1 VRVTSVRQQTRSHPP
16 QLNNAN
22 ASVRRQWQRAA
33 VRSWRHVPGARQET
47 PVLPPRAS
55 SPTETRTV
63 PEISARGR
71 TVEPR
76 AHDAVPR
83 HIIIHQP
90 RCPKIFGRFRLTFS
104 EMGERSLHT
113 ELQVQLTFCFRSVPR
128 DDPIFFVCRPRFTCQ
143 TITGFG
149 DLWLQFPNDVK
160 EDQKPGS
167 KTSIRHLHSARLL
180 VLVFAPSP
188 EVSPTKVDH
197 CSIICVW
204 HFCILAAKFSLVFSR
219 FSFRVFPSCF

>member
-1 VRVTSVRQQTRSHPP
+1 MRTRPCGDNGNERPSGVGVTCPVRARKPRCCRPGRLLRPRHERCLKSPHADGRATSPRRLLACPAPHHHPP
-16 QLNNAN
+16 TE
-22 ASVRRQWQRAA
+22 
-33 VRSWRHVPGARQET
+33 VPKN
-47 PVLPPRAS
+47 L
-55 SPTETRTV
+55 
-63 PEISARGR
+63 
-71 TVEPR
+71 
-76 AHDAVPR
+76 
-83 HIIIHQP
+83 
-90 RCPKIFGRFRLTFS
+90 GRFRLTFS

-160 EDQKPGS
+160 EDQKAGS